1 MGAKIQAFDI
11 FQTPLSSHYPL
22 PLSIFNHKN
31 CYKALRNMIQ
41 DVYSGSRSQK
51 STGSRITDSEVHVQI
66 VSAQIV
72 SAQFVSAQ
80 IVSAQIVSGTNC
92 IGNKLYRE
100 HIVSGTNCIGN
111 KLYREQTVSA
121 PFHFFT
127 LSFYS

>member
-1 MGAKIQAFDI
+1 MQWELGAL
-11 FQTPLSSHYPL
+11 T
-22 PLSIFNHKN
+22 KN
-31 CYKALRNMIQ
+31 GKTLGVRPF
-41 DVYSGSRSQK
+41 YSGDPDV
-51 STGSRITDSEVHVQI
+51 ISEHVAVLMVHVQI

-80 IVSAQIVSGTNC
+80 IVSAQIVSD
-92 IGNKLYRE
+92 KLYRE

>member
-1 MGAKIQAFDI
+1 MAYIRRPFIG
-11 FQTPLSSHYPL
+11 
-22 PLSIFNHKN
+22 
-31 CYKALRNMIQ
+31 NM
-41 DVYSGSRSQK
+41 
-51 STGSRITDSEVHVQI
+51 VHVQI

-92 IGNKLYRE
+92 IGNKLYQAQ
-100 HIVSGTNCIGN
+100 I
-111 KLYREQTVSA
+111 VSA

>member
-1 MGAKIQAFDI
+1 MVLNGDGVYFD
-11 FQTPLSSHYPL
+11 
-22 PLSIFNHKN
+22 
-31 CYKALRNMIQ
+31 
-41 DVYSGSRSQK
+41 SRSDV
-51 STGSRITDSEVHVQI
+51 RVHV
-66 VSAQIV
+66 QIV

-80 IVSAQIVSGTNC
+80 FVSAQIVLAQIVSGTNC

-100 HIVSGTNCIGN
+100 HIASGTNCIGN

>member
-1 MGAKIQAFDI
+1 M
-11 FQTPLSSHYPL
+11 SHNNPAAAAVA
-22 PLSIFNHKN
+22 SDS
-31 CYKALRNMIQ
+31 AVA
-41 DVYSGSRSQK
+41 DVIAAVGFPWGPADVVVSGVAR
-51 STGSRITDSEVHVQI
+51 VHVQI

-111 KLYREQTVSA
+111 KLYRAQIVSA

>member
-1 MGAKIQAFDI
+1 MHSFLMRLRLGHVVYFTFLLPFFYFATYGSCIDPAS
-11 FQTPLSSHYPL
+11 LSS
-22 PLSIFNHKN
+22 
-31 CYKALRNMIQ
+31 
-41 DVYSGSRSQK
+41 
-51 STGSRITDSEVHVQI
+51 VHVQI

-72 SAQFVSAQ
+72 SAQLVSAH

-111 KLYREQTVSA
+111 KLYRAQIVSA

-127 LSFYS
+127 LSKVMSSKMDLAESRLIR